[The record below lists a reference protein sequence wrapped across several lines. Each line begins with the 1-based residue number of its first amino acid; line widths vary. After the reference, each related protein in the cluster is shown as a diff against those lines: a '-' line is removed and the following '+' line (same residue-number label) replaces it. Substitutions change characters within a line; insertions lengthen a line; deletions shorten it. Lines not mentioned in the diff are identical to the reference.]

1 MGEKRNKLDDFSDCL
16 FIAIIIGTMLVACL
30 AFMYAV
36 YILV

>member
-1 MGEKRNKLDDFSDCL
+1 MGENHNKLDDFSDCL
-16 FIAIIIGTMLVACL
+16 FIAIIIGAMLVACL